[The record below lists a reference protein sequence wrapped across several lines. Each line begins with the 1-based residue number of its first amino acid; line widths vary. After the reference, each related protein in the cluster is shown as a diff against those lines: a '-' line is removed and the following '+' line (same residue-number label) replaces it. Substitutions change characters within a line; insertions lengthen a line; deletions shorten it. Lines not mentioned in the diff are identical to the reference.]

1 MVKYQPKP
9 IKTKQDYEQFLGII
23 EEMMSRTLTKDEDI
37 LFELLVLLIEA
48 YEQQYYPIN
57 KTNLTATLESLIH
70 EFDVNYESII
80 DIFGDIK
87 TLEAIMTEKQEISPS
102 QAESLAEFF
111 NHLSPKLA
119 LTSHNFTQIK
129 V

>member
-1 MVKYQPKP
+1 MHVISK
-9 IKTKQDYEQFLGII
+9 
-23 EEMMSRTLTKDEDI
+23 
-37 LFELLVLLIEA
+37 FELLVLLIEA
-48 YEQQYYPIN
+48 YEQQYYPMN
-57 KTNLTATLESLIH
+57 KTNPIATLESLIY
-70 EFDVNYESII
+70 EFDINYESLIY
-80 DIFGDIK
+80 IFGDIK
-87 TLEAIMTEKQEISPS
+87 TLEAIMTDKQEISSS